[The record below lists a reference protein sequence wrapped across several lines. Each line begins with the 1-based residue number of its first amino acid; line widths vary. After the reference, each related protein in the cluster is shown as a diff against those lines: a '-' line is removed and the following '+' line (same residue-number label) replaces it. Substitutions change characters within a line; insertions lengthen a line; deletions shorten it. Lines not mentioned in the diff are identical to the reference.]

1 MRKLEK
7 LSRTLKPSDLIQVR
21 SYGNIGPYVVLLHGG
36 PGAPGDMAPLARH
49 LCNHFRIL
57 EPLQRG
63 SGDVPLTVA
72 RHVLDLYDVLRDP
85 VRKGPVRLVGYSW
98 GAMLALTYAARYPVE
113 VERVVLIGCGTFDQR
128 SHEAYQT
135 CMKQRMNSNDRHR
148 INSLKAQLAV
158 EKNRQRRN
166 ELFAE
171 FGAIF
176 TRIQSF
182 IPLPT
187 NSEKLSCD
195 EGSFTETWDDVI
207 SLQERGVQPAEF
219 ARIQAPV
226 TMIHGDKDPHPG
238 SLIYK
243 SLATF
248 INDIQYREV
257 SRCGHIPWIEREAKD
272 VFFKLL
278 TECLG

>member
-1 MRKLEK
+1 M
-7 LSRTLKPSDLIQVR
+7 KPPDLIQVR
-21 SYGNIGPYVVLLHGG
+21 SYGNSGPYVVLLHGG
-36 PGAPGDMAPLARH
+36 PGAPGEMAPLARH

-72 RHVLDLYDVLRDP
+72 RHVSDLYDVLRDP
-85 VRKGPVRLVGYSW
+85 VQEGPVRLAGHSW
-98 GAMLALTYAARYPVE
+98 GAMLALTYAARYPDE
-113 VERVVLIGCGTFDQR
+113 VEHVVLIGCGTFDQR
-128 SHEAYQT
+128 SREVYQT
-135 CMKQRMNSNDRHR
+135 CMRQRMNSDDLHR
-148 INSLKAQLAV
+148 THSLKAQLDV

-166 ELFAE
+166 ELWSE
-171 FGAIF
+171 LGSIF

-182 IPLPT
+182 RPLPT
-187 NSEKLSCD
+187 DSEELGCD
-195 EGSFTETWDDVI
+195 EGAFNETWDDVI

-226 TMIHGDKDPHPG
+226 TMIHGDEDPHPG

-248 INDIQYREV
+248 IQNIQYREV
-257 SRCGHIPWIEREAKD
+257 SQCGHIPWIEREAKD
-272 VFFKLL
+272 VFYELL